1 MSDKRGIDEGT
12 ICQPGPLI
20 SKVQSLSSLIA
31 IFVCITTDDTMDTRR
46 QQKIARLIQKEMG
59 EIFRPLTQQLRG
71 VLVSVTLVR
80 VTSDLSRAH
89 IYLSIFPSERAD
101 ELLKYIQDNAGSY
114 RYELG
119 QRTGKQLR
127 VIPEMEYHIDDSLD
141 YLERID
147 KLLEQ

>member
-1 MSDKRGIDEGT
+1 
-12 ICQPGPLI
+12 
-20 SKVQSLSSLIA
+20 
-31 IFVCITTDDTMDTRR
+31 MDTRR

-80 VTSDLSRAH
+80 VTSDLSKAY
-89 IYLSIFPSERAD
+89 IYLSIFPSVRAD

-119 QRTGKQLR
+119 QRTGQQLR
-127 VIPEMEYHIDDSLD
+127 IIPELEYRIDDSLD

-147 KLLEQ
+147 KLLEE

>member
-1 MSDKRGIDEGT
+1 
-12 ICQPGPLI
+12 
-20 SKVQSLSSLIA
+20 
-31 IFVCITTDDTMDTRR
+31 MDTRR

-119 QRTGKQLR
+119 QRTGKHLR

>member
-1 MSDKRGIDEGT
+1 M
-12 ICQPGPLI
+12 CQLSPLI
-20 SKVQSLSSLIA
+20 SKVYSLSSLIA

>member
-1 MSDKRGIDEGT
+1 
-12 ICQPGPLI
+12 
-20 SKVQSLSSLIA
+20 
-31 IFVCITTDDTMDTRR
+31 MDTRR

-59 EIFRPLTQQLRG
+59 EILRPLTQQLRG

-80 VTSDLSRAH
+80 VTSDLSKAY

>member
-1 MSDKRGIDEGT
+1 
-12 ICQPGPLI
+12 
-20 SKVQSLSSLIA
+20 
-31 IFVCITTDDTMDTRR
+31 MDTRR

-101 ELLKYIQDNAGSY
+101 ELLKYIQDNADSY

>member
-1 MSDKRGIDEGT
+1 
-12 ICQPGPLI
+12 
-20 SKVQSLSSLIA
+20 
-31 IFVCITTDDTMDTRR
+31 MDTRR

-59 EIFRPLTQQLRG
+59 EIFRPLTQQQLRG

-119 QRTGKQLR
+119 QRTGQQLR

>member
-1 MSDKRGIDEGT
+1 
-12 ICQPGPLI
+12 
-20 SKVQSLSSLIA
+20 
-31 IFVCITTDDTMDTRR
+31 MDTRR

-80 VTSDLSRAH
+80 VTSDLSRVH

-119 QRTGKQLR
+119 QRTGQQLR

>member
-1 MSDKRGIDEGT
+1 
-12 ICQPGPLI
+12 
-20 SKVQSLSSLIA
+20 
-31 IFVCITTDDTMDTRR
+31 MDTRR

-89 IYLSIFPSERAD
+89 IYLSIFPSE
-101 ELLKYIQDNAGSY
+101 
-114 RYELG
+114 LG

>member
-1 MSDKRGIDEGT
+1 
-12 ICQPGPLI
+12 
-20 SKVQSLSSLIA
+20 
-31 IFVCITTDDTMDTRR
+31 MDTRR

-114 RYELG
+114 RDELG

>member
-1 MSDKRGIDEGT
+1 MD
-12 ICQPGPLI
+12 
-20 SKVQSLSSLIA
+20 SL
-31 IFVCITTDDTMDTRR
+31 DT
-46 QQKIARLIQKEMG
+46 
-59 EIFRPLTQQLRG
+59 P
-71 VLVSVTLVR
+71 VSYTHL
-80 VTSDLSRAH
+80 
-89 IYLSIFPSERAD
+89 
-101 ELLKYIQDNAGSY
+101 NAGSY

>member
-1 MSDKRGIDEGT
+1 
-12 ICQPGPLI
+12 
-20 SKVQSLSSLIA
+20 
-31 IFVCITTDDTMDTRR
+31 MDTRR

-89 IYLSIFPSERAD
+89 IYLSIFPSERPD

>member
-1 MSDKRGIDEGT
+1 
-12 ICQPGPLI
+12 
-20 SKVQSLSSLIA
+20 
-31 IFVCITTDDTMDTRR
+31 MDTRR

-119 QRTGKQLR
+119 QRTGQQLR
-127 VIPEMEYHIDDSLD
+127 AIPEMEYHIDDSLD